1 MNILA
6 LDTSGPV
13 AGVAILREGSVV
25 HLTAMKYGHTH
36 SQTVLPA
43 VDRALEKCGLT
54 CREIDVFA
62 VVAGPGSFTGVRIG
76 VCMAKGLAH
85 AAGKPC
91 CAVNALET
99 LSMNCLGFDGWVC
112 PILDARRDQVY
123 AAAFDT
129 RDFVPRRVLEDQAV
143 KIEDFLAQLPEG
155 RLAFVG
161 DGVPVQEKTLL
172 RLLGERAAIMPANA
186 RDLRA
191 DAAGVLAAAHPERW
205 EDPRTLRPIYLRA
218 PQAERERMERMA
230 RK

>member
-1 MNILA
+1 MA

-43 VDRALEKCGLT
+43 VDRALEECGLT

-62 VVAGPGSFTGVRIG
+62 AVAGPGSFTGVRIG

-129 RDFVPRRVLEDQAV
+129 REFVPRRVLEDQAV

-205 EDPRTLRPIYLRA
+205 ERPAHPAAGSSARA
-218 PQAERERMERMA
+218 PGGKGAHGEDGP
-230 RK
+230 

>member
-43 VDRALEKCGLT
+43 VDRALEECGLT

-62 VVAGPGSFTGVRIG
+62 AVAGPGSFTGVRIG

-129 RDFVPRRVLEDQAV
+129 RDFVPRRVLADQAV

-191 DAAGVLAAAHPERW
+191 DAAGMLAAAHPERW

>member
-43 VDRALEKCGLT
+43 VDRALEECGLT

>member
-43 VDRALEKCGLT
+43 VDRALEECGLT

-129 RDFVPRRVLEDQAV
+129 REFVPRRVLEDQAV

-161 DGVPVQEKTLL
+161 AGVPVQEKTLL

-191 DAAGVLAAAHPERW
+191 DAAGMLAAAHPERW

>member
-43 VDRALEKCGLT
+43 VDRALEECGLT

-62 VVAGPGSFTGVRIG
+62 AVAGPGSFTGVRIG

-129 RDFVPRRVLEDQAV
+129 RDFVPRRVLADQAV
-143 KIEDFLAQLPEG
+143 KIEDFLAQLPDG

-191 DAAGVLAAAHPERW
+191 DAAGMLAAAHPERW

>member
-43 VDRALEKCGLT
+43 VDRALEECGLT

-129 RDFVPRRVLEDQAV
+129 REFVPRRVLEDQAV

-191 DAAGVLAAAHPERW
+191 DAAGMLAAAHPERW